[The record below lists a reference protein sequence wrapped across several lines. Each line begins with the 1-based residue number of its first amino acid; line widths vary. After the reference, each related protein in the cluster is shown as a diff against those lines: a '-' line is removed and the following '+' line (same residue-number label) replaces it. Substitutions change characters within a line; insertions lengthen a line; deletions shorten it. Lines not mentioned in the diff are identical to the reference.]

1 LEKNNLVFIAKI
13 FIWLGYLMGTSQAEY
28 SSLNFFHVFDFIG
41 MFIAVM
47 MIAKKVVKSKKY
59 EP

>member
-1 LEKNNLVFIAKI
+1 
-13 FIWLGYLMGTSQAEY
+13 MGTSQAEY